1 MLFGGIEA
9 GGTKMVCAVADE
21 KGKLLDRISMPTTN
35 PQENIEDMVK
45 YFQGFNIAGLG
56 IGSFGPLDLNPAS
69 PNYGAITRTPKEGW
83 DYVNWYKA
91 FSEALRVPVGVDT
104 DVNAAILG
112 EVCFG
117 AAKGLES
124 AIYITIGTGIGVG
137 VYINGG
143 LLHGLGHPEAG
154 HMLLL
159 RHPQDKYEGCCRF
172 HKACFEGLASGP
184 ALQKRWGKPAVE
196 LYDKEEVWEIESY
209 YLAQAITSYILTYAP
224 QKIVLWGGVMHNEAL
239 FPMVRKKVL
248 ENINGYLDIPGN
260 YIVAPA
266 LGDNPGIIGATQ
278 LGYRAWQSK

>member
-21 KGKLLDRISMPTTN
+21 KGKLLDRMSIPTTS

-45 YFQGFNIAGLG
+45 YFQGFDIAGLG

-91 FSEALRVPVGVDT
+91 FSEVLGVPVGVDT

-184 ALQKRWGKPAVE
+184 SLQYRWGRPAKE
-196 LYDKEEVWEIESY
+196 LYDKNEVWEIEAY
-209 YLAQAITSYILTYAP
+209 YIAQAITSYILTYAP
-224 QKIVLWGGVMHNEAL
+224 QKIVLWGGVMHNEKL
-239 FPMVRKKVL
+239 FPMVRERVL
-248 ENINGYLDIPGN
+248 ENINGYLDLPDN

-278 LGYRAWQSK
+278 LGYHAWRL